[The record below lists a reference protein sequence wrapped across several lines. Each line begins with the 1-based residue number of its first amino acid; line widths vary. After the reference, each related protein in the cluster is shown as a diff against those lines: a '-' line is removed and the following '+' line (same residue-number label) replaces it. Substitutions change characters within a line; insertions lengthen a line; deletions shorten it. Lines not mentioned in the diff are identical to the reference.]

1 MAPPGRRG
9 GGVWKAVGALLAV
22 IVALTLVGLVLKALR
37 WLLVVALVLVV
48 LTAVAGSLTRRDGR

>member
-1 MAPPGRRG
+1 M
-9 GGVWKAVGALLAV
+9 WKAVGALLAV